1 MSLFSCTS
9 LKSTTSVDQQL
20 NQRILLICVQRG
32 HKTVVLIVE
41 ARMIGNRDWP
51 LPLLHWKGSIDTRT

>member
-9 LKSTTSVDQQL
+9 LKSTTLVDQQL
-20 NQRILLICVQRG
+20 NHRILLICVQRG

-51 LPLLHWKGSIDTRT
+51 LRLPLLHWKGNTRT